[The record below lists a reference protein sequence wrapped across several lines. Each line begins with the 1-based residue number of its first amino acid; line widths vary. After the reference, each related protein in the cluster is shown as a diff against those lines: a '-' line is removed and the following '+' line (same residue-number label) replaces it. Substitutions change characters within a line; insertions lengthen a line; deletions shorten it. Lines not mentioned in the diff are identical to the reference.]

1 MSPAGDPLVPP
12 PIYSADNNNL
22 QPFFVLHQATQTRKS
37 TGTIRRRIDLSSK
50 TSDANEKDTAKGYDD
65 NARLKNFRFL
75 WSEIESTI
83 TDVLRNVNAGVFE
96 KIDEWVRKSFHAI
109 RVCWVDPI
117 SAIQKKIHCPVL
129 NRLSFDSAVASRKL
143 FTALVFTK
151 NMEFV
156 DDIVTFVDLGVHL
169 RTHGCHVAN
178 LTSLDFSAKNGVG
191 GCLKTLLRQFLM
203 VDIDAPDIS
212 ALASWYTESENYGS
226 PLVVII
232 DNVERCSG
240 SVLADFI
247 ILLSEW
253 AIKIPTILIVG
264 VATTVDLLR
273 NTLSS
278 NACSRISSCEFTL
291 GTPAE
296 RMDAIIEAVLLKHSG
311 SFSVGKQVISFLRSY
326 FLHHDGT
333 LTFFVRA
340 LKISMAQQIYAEHLS
355 FLLTKIADEDTKCFG
370 GESILSQ
377 ETVVK
382 QALDLPSIQ
391 RFCQSSSGD
400 DVWVFGWSKL
410 KAFRNLWNSMVM
422 FLYEVGKY
430 QKITLLDLYCEMLEH
445 EPWNSKASDNCR
457 LATDNRQS
465 SLDEHLLASLQ
476 KGGCVHRAIQIV
488 RDLSGAEMAKLL
500 KSWEILSRGITEIHE
515 KVKEL
520 QSLVALEDKHPK
532 RDLNEA
538 TRKSIARKN
547 VHEKKDKSALN
558 EKVAIFLECM
568 VRDMKPIESIPFN
581 EIFFFNNVHTLQAAL
596 IGDPR
601 RRIQADLLESRNF
614 LKCSC
619 CKNGSGPLPSMHD
632 TSIMYSLA
640 QEHGDHI
647 NIHEWFNSFRAIVSP
662 PCSQAKK
669 RLKMSPS
676 SKKRKSSKEPER
688 RNDASIQ
695 AEFCR
700 AVTELQITGLL
711 RLPSKRRPDYVQRV
725 AFGI

>member
-22 QPFFVLHQATQTRKS
+22 QPFFVLHQATPTSKS
-37 TGTIRRRIDLSSK
+37 TGKIRRRIDLSSK
-50 TSDANEKDTAKGYDD
+50 TSDANEKDIAEGYDD

-83 TDVLRNVNAGVFE
+83 TDVLRNVNARVFE
-96 KIDEWVRKSFHAI
+96 KIDEWVRKSFDAI

-156 DDIVTFVDLGVHL
+156 DDIITFVDLGVHL

-178 LTSLDFSAKNGVG
+178 LTSLDFSAKNG
-191 GCLKTLLRQFLM
+191 
-203 VDIDAPDIS
+203 APDIS

-264 VATTVDLLR
+264 VATTVDVLR

-278 NACSRISSCEFTL
+278 NSCSRISSCEFTL
-291 GTPAE
+291 GTPGE

-311 SFSVGKQVISFLRSY
+311 SFSVGKQVMSFLRSY

-333 LTFFVRA
+333 LTLFVRA
-340 LKISMAQQIYAEHLS
+340 LKISMAQQLYAEHLS

-410 KAFRNLWNSMVM
+410 KEFRNLWNSMVM
-422 FLYEVGKY
+422 CLYEVGKY
-430 QKITLLDLYCEMLEH
+430 QKITLLDLYCEMLER
-445 EPWNSKASDNCR
+445 ELCNSKASDR
-457 LATDNRQS
+457 LAKDNRQS
-465 SLDEHLLASLQ
+465 PLDEHWLACLQ

-520 QSLVALEDKHPK
+520 QSLVALEDKHSK

-547 VHEKKDKSALN
+547 VHENKDKSALN
-558 EKVAIFLECM
+558 EKVAILLECM

-647 NIHEWFNSFRAIVSP
+647 NIHEWFYSFRAIVSP
-662 PCSQAKK
+662 ICSQAKK
-669 RLKMSPS
+669 RLKLSPS
-676 SKKRKSSKEPER
+676 PKKRKSSKEPEH

-711 RLPSKRRPDYVQRV
+711 RLPSKRRPDYVQMV